1 MESGREAGKEA
12 SRDAGSEAGSGIRE
26 EVATLSDC
34 HNVVGPSNKSRLKNG
49 RT

>member
-26 EVATLSDC
+26 EVATLPHCQIVTTLS
-34 HNVVGPSNKSRLKNG
+34 G
-49 RT
+49 RATNLA